1 MFRITTREE
10 AEDLVLGATI
20 LGTGGGGDPGEGLRM
35 MEEALRIAGGV
46 RVVDLE
52 ELPGDAVAVS
62 AYYVGTV
69 APTARTRTRVVIRDP
84 VGEAFSEMERLLG
97 RRIGGLVATE
107 IGGGNTPVVFEIA
120 AKTGLPVVDG
130 DLLGRA
136 APELHQCTVHI
147 HGYTMYPSVIVTET
161 GNVVVVRRYSDID
174 DYESLARFVS
184 VLAGRHAA
192 VVDTPLDRE
201 ALERVLV
208 RGTITLSLRLG
219 RAVREARRR
228 GENPVA
234 TIARVLG
241 GWVVFKGIVESYKW
255 RDEGGFLV
263 GETSVRGVDRWSG
276 RRLRTWIKNEHII
289 AWVDESP
296 AVMPPDLITFVRP
309 SGEPVLNSE
318 LREGD
323 EVYAIAAPAPSIW
336 RTEKGLEL
344 FGPKHFGFN
353 YDYVPVEEL
362 VEKLGLTA

>member
-1 MFRITTREE
+1 MLRITTRED

-20 LGTGGGGDPGEGLRM
+20 LGAGGGGDPKEGLRM
-35 MEEALRIAGGV
+35 MEAALRASGGV
-46 RVVDLE
+46 KVIDVG
-52 ELPGDAVAVS
+52 ELPSDVVVVS

-69 APTARTRTRVVIRDP
+69 APTAAARKRVVIEDP
-84 VGEAFSEMERLLG
+84 VGEAFSEMEKLLG

-147 HGYTMYPSVIVTET
+147 YGYPMYPSVIVSET
-161 GNVVVVRRYSDID
+161 GNVVIVRKYSDID

-192 VVDTPLDRE
+192 VVDTPLDKT

-208 RGTITLSLRLG
+208 RGTIALSLRLG
-219 RAVREARRR
+219 RAVREARER
-228 GENPVA
+228 GEDPVK

-241 GWVVFKGIVESYKW
+241 GWVIFRGVVESYRW

-263 GETSVRGVDRWSG
+263 GESTVKGVHEWEG
-276 RRLRTWIKNEHII
+276 KRLRTWIKNEHIMSWI
-289 AWVDESP
+289 DGEP
-296 AVMPPDLITFVRP
+296 AVMPPDLVTFVRP
-309 SGEPVLNSE
+309 DGEPVLNSE
-318 LREGD
+318 MKEGD
-323 EVYAIAAPAPSIW
+323 EVYVIAAPAPRIW
-336 RTEKGLEL
+336 RTERGLEL
-344 FGPKHFGFN
+344 FGPRRFGFN

-362 VEKLGLTA
+362 VEKLGLHA